1 MKSPLFVLIFSGLLA
16 LVAGFSPED
25 HEIFRLRDEIEANE
39 GPEVTFYGVPLN
51 TVYRPKILLTAAG
64 ATDFLGV
71 KSSASQ
77 DDILKAFRKKS
88 RILHPDKAKQSFIAS
103 RAKAT
108 SKPLLGLKN
117 KKPGVNVNKA
127 PSENEV
133 QAALKKA
140 SDRYAR
146 LAVIA
151 EILKGGGRERYDHF
165 LSNGFPKWRGTG
177 YYYAR
182 FRPGLA
188 MVLVGLFTFGGG
200 LVHYGAMYMSW
211 QRQKEFIERYV
222 RNARRSAWGDDSG
235 IRGIPGVDGVMTG
248 TSAAPSSTPA
258 QETGAA
264 VLNRRQKR
272 EEEKQAKRDAKNPK
286 RSKVLQRSGAS
297 TLLDSE
303 SAELVSGPQGAKKKV
318 QAENGKWLVVDS
330 VGNVFMEED
339 DENGVKGEFLL
350 DPESLPKPTFQDTVL
365 YKLPV
370 WTFTTVKSRI
380 MGAQANHEEAELADI
395 EATSGGEDAEYTEP
409 KSRKENGNE
418 RKHGRRPNKAS

>member
-1 MKSPLFVLIFSGLLA
+1 MKTSLFILFLSGLLA
-16 LVAGFSPED
+16 LVAAFTPED

-39 GPEVTFYGVPLN
+39 GPEVTFYGVSHH
-51 TVYRPKILLTAAG
+51 ILSFDGIVLTTC

-71 KSSASQ
+71 KPSASQ

-117 KKPGVNVNKA
+117 KKPGVHVNKA
-127 PSENEV
+127 PSESDI
-133 QAALKKA
+133 QAAVKKA

-146 LAVIA
+146 LTVIA

-182 FRPGLA
+182 FRPGLGT
-188 MVLVGLFTFGGG
+188 VLVGLFAFGGG
-200 LVHYGAMYMSW
+200 LVHYGAMYISW
-211 QRQKEFIERYV
+211 QRQKDFVERYV

-235 IRGIPGVDGVMTG
+235 IRGIPGVEGAMMG
-248 TSAAPSSTPA
+248 TSAASPSTLA

-272 EEEKQAKRDAKNPK
+272 EEERQAKKDAKNPK
-286 RSKVLQRSGAS
+286 KSKGLQCSGTS
-297 TLLDSE
+297 TPLESE
-303 SAELVSGPQGAKKKV
+303 TAEPVSGPQGAKKKV
-318 QAENGKWLVVDS
+318 QAENGKWLIVDS

-350 DPESLPKPTFQDTVL
+350 DPETLPKPTFRDTVL

-370 WTFTTVKSRI
+370 WAFSKVKGRI
-380 MGAQANHEEAELADI
+380 IGAQANDEEAKLADLETTNEGGDTEHTEVI
-395 EATSGGEDAEYTEP
+395 SG
-409 KSRKENGNE
+409 KENGNA
-418 RKHGRRPNKAS
+418 RKHGKRINKA

>member
-1 MKSPLFVLIFSGLLA
+1 MKTSLFVLFFSGLLA
-16 LVAGFSPED
+16 LVAGFTPED

-39 GPEVTFYGVPLN
+39 GPEVTFYGVLLI
-51 TVYRPKILLTAAG
+51 TVYYFKTLLITG

-103 RAKAT
+103 RATAT

-117 KKPGVNVNKA
+117 KKPGVHVNKA
-127 PSENEV
+127 PSENEI
-133 QAALKKA
+133 QAAVKKA

-182 FRPGLA
+182 FRPGLG

-211 QRQKEFIERYV
+211 QRQKDFIERYV

-235 IRGIPGVDGVMTG
+235 IGGIPGVDGAVTG
-248 TSAAPSSTPA
+248 TSTAPPSTPA
-258 QETGAA
+258 QETGAVA
-264 VLNRRQKR
+264 LNRRQKR
-272 EEEKQAKRDAKNPK
+272 EEEKQAKKDAKNPK
-286 RSKVLQRSGAS
+286 KSKALQRSGAS
-297 TLLDSE
+297 TPLESE
-303 SAELVSGPQGAKKKV
+303 SAEPVSGPQGAKKKV
-318 QAENGKWLVVDS
+318 QAENGKWLIVDS

-339 DENGVKGEFLL
+339 DENGIKGEFLL
-350 DPESLPKPTFQDTVL
+350 DPESLLKPTFQDTVL
-365 YKLPV
+365 YKLPA
-370 WTFTTVKSRI
+370 WTFSTVKGRI
-380 MGAQANHEEAELADI
+380 MGTQSRHEEAELTDL
-395 EATSGGEDAEYTEP
+395 EATDGAEDTEHTTP
-409 KSRKENGNE
+409 KMGKENGNA
-418 RKHGRRPNKAS
+418 RKHGRRNNKAS

>member
-1 MKSPLFVLIFSGLLA
+1 MKTSLFVLFFSGLLA
-16 LVAGFSPED
+16 LVAGFTPED

-39 GPEVTFYGVPLN
+39 GPEVTFYGVLLI
-51 TVYRPKILLTAAG
+51 TVYYFKTLLITG

-103 RAKAT
+103 RATAT

-117 KKPGVNVNKA
+117 KKPGVHVNKA
-127 PSENEV
+127 PSENEI
-133 QAALKKA
+133 QAAVKKA

-182 FRPGLA
+182 FRPGLG

-211 QRQKEFIERYV
+211 QRQKDFIERYV

-235 IRGIPGVDGVMTG
+235 IRGIPGVDGAVTG
-248 TSAAPSSTPA
+248 TSTAPPSTPA
-258 QETGAA
+258 QETGAVA
-264 VLNRRQKR
+264 LNRRQKR
-272 EEEKQAKRDAKNPK
+272 EEEKQAKKDAKNPK
-286 RSKVLQRSGAS
+286 KSKALQRSGAS
-297 TLLDSE
+297 TPLESE
-303 SAELVSGPQGAKKKV
+303 SAEPVSGPQGAKKKV
-318 QAENGKWLVVDS
+318 QAENGKWLIVDS

-339 DENGVKGEFLL
+339 DENGIKGEFLL
-350 DPESLPKPTFQDTVL
+350 DPESLLKPTFQDTVL
-365 YKLPV
+365 YKLPA
-370 WTFTTVKSRI
+370 WTFSTVKGRI
-380 MGAQANHEEAELADI
+380 MGTQSRHEEAELTDL
-395 EATSGGEDAEYTEP
+395 EATDGAEDTEHTTP
-409 KSRKENGNE
+409 KMGKENGNA
-418 RKHGRRPNKAS
+418 RKHGRRNNKAS

>member
-1 MKSPLFVLIFSGLLA
+1 MKTSFFVLFFSGLLA
-16 LVAGFSPED
+16 LVAGFTPED

-51 TVYRPKILLTAAG
+51 TVYCPQTPLTAAG
-64 ATDFLGV
+64 SADFLGV
-71 KSSASQ
+71 KSSATQ
-77 DDILKAFRKKS
+77 DDILKAFRKRS
-88 RILHPDKAKQSFIAS
+88 RLLHPDKAKQSFIAS
-103 RAKAT
+103 RATAT

-117 KKPGVNVNKA
+117 KKPGVHVNKA
-127 PSENEV
+127 PSENEI
-133 QAALKKA
+133 QAAVKKA

-182 FRPGLA
+182 FRPGLG

-211 QRQKEFIERYV
+211 QRQKDFIDRYV

-235 IRGIPGVDGVMTG
+235 VRGIPGVDGATTG
-248 TSAAPSSTPA
+248 TSAAPPSTPG

-272 EEEKQAKRDAKNPK
+272 EEEKQAKKDAKNPK
-286 RSKVLQRSGAS
+286 KSKVLQRSGAS
-297 TLLDSE
+297 TPLESE

-318 QAENGKWLVVDS
+318 QAENGKWLIVDS
-330 VGNVFMEED
+330 IGNVFMEED

-350 DPESLPKPTFQDTVL
+350 DPESLPKPTFRDTVL
-365 YKLPV
+365 YKLPA
-370 WTFTTVKSRI
+370 WTYSTVKGRI
-380 MGAQANHEEAELADI
+380 MGAQANHEGAELADL
-395 EATSGGEDAEYTEP
+395 EATDEGEDAEQTGP

-418 RKHGRRPNKAS
+418 RKQGRRQYKAS